1 MPRYRL
7 LVEYDG
13 SPFNGWQRQDHATSV
28 QGVIETAAAR
38 LCGEAVTL
46 YAAGRTDAGVH
57 ATGQVAHLDLP
68 RPYPADT
75 VRDAINFHLKPHPV
89 AILAAEAA
97 EEDFHARFS
106 AIGRSYLYRILNRRS
121 PPALDRN
128 RVWWVAAP
136 LDETRMAEAAARLL
150 GHHDFTSFRATCC
163 QAQSPNKTLDRLDVT
178 RIGDEIH
185 IVAEA
190 RSFLHHQ
197 VRNMVGTLK
206 LVGDGK
212 WSPDD
217 VTRILNARDR
227 AQAGPTCPAAGLIL
241 TGVVYP
247 QPPGWVPRQE
257 DGHA

>member
-7 LVEYDG
+7 LIEYDG
-13 SPFNGWQRQDHATSV
+13 SSYNGWQRQDHGLSV
-28 QGVIETAAAR
+28 QGAIEAAAAK

-68 RPYPADT
+68 RAYSGDT
-75 VRDAINFHLKPHPV
+75 VRDAINFHLKPNAV
-89 AILAAEAA
+89 AILAAEEA
-97 EEDFHARFS
+97 EEGFHARFS

-121 PPALDRN
+121 APALDRN
-128 RVWWVAAP
+128 RVWWVAAA
-136 LDETRMAEAAARLL
+136 LDADRMAEAAARLL
-150 GHHDFTSFRATCC
+150 GHHDFTSFRAGCC
-163 QAQSPNKTLDRLDVT
+163 QARSPNKTLDRLDVT

-212 WSPDD
+212 WNADD
-217 VTRILNARDR
+217 VSRILEARDR
-227 AQAGPTCPAAGLIL
+227 AQAGPTCPATGLIL

-247 QPPGWVPRQE
+247 QPPGWVKHRD
-257 DGHA
+257 DGTA